1 MSALEPLALAL
12 GGALGGLARALIS
25 AWISSRARAGFPW
38 GTLTVNL
45 SGAFLAGVLYGAE
58 ASGRLSPEWAGF
70 LLGGLLGGYT
80 TVSSLAL
87 QSLGL
92 AERGRR
98 REAYGFLL
106 VQLAL
111 ALPLA
116 ALGWLLLAD
125 D

>member
-25 AWISSRARAGFPW
+25 AWISARTREGFPW
-38 GTLTVNL
+38 GTLAVNL
-45 SGAFLAGVLYGAE
+45 SGAFFAGMLFGAQS
-58 ASGRLSPEWAGF
+58 SGRLSATWAGL

-92 AERGRR
+92 VERGRR
-98 REAYGFLL
+98 REAYGFVLL
-106 VQLAL
+106 QLAL

-116 ALGWLLLAD
+116 ALGWFLLAD
-125 D
+125 A